1 VPYSYRD
8 IEQRFTPTPVAQH
21 QGPKMALIGRQSA
34 GLAYAIHGLLPDS
47 PHKRQALASLER
59 CYRLVVREVRR
70 S

>member
-1 VPYSYRD
+1 MTREE
-8 IEQRFTPTPVAQH
+8 IEKRFTPIPREQYQGGRVA
-21 QGPKMALIGRQSA
+21 LVGRQSA